1 MESLNSI
8 IPYIKEFRLSL
19 QKSQKIK
26 VVYAIW
32 KSKQSVKLT
41 AKAFEG
47 SNPSTTTIRFL
58 KYKGK

>member
-1 MESLNSI
+1 MEYEIKSLGFL
-8 IPYIKEFRLSL
+8 YK
-19 QKSQKIK
+19 KSQRIK

-47 SNPSTTTIRFL
+47 SNPSTTTIKL
-58 KYKGK
+58 